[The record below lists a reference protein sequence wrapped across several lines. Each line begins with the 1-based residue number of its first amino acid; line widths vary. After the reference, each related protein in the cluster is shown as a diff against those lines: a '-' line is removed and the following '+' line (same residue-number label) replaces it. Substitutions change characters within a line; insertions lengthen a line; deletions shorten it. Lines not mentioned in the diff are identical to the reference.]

1 MSMTDPIADYLTR
14 VRNAST
20 ARHSKVDIPASN
32 IIKEMTRTLM
42 EEGYIRNFTVM
53 DDEKY
58 KQGIVRVY
66 LKYDE
71 DRKSAIIGL
80 KRISRPGF
88 RQYAKVDSIPR
99 VLNGL
104 GVVVLSTPKGIL
116 TDRRARKEG
125 VGGEILC
132 FVW

>member
-1 MSMTDPIADYLTR
+1 MTDPIADYLTR

-71 DRKSAIIGL
+71 DRKSAITGL

-88 RQYAKVDSIPR
+88 RQYAKVESIPR

-125 VGGEILC
+125 IGGEILC